1 MAMNNSLKRIWRV
14 WAVRI
19 AASFLL
25 VGPCCLAG
33 TAEVRVTEADAKRAA
48 TKKTPPEYTDAARQ
62 MKASGKVELEVTISP
77 SGAVEDVKI
86 ISGNPFLTRP
96 CAKAVKEWAFTPF
109 KENGQPVKAIAPLSF
124 EFRQ

>member
-1 MAMNNSLKRIWRV
+1 MMNSAKRIWRV
-14 WAVRI
+14 WTARVAVC
-19 AASFLL
+19 FLL
-25 VGPCCLAG
+25 AGSCGLAAA
-33 TAEVRVTEADAKRAA
+33 AELRVTEADAKRAA
-48 TKKTPPEYTDAARQ
+48 TRKTPPEYTDAARQ

-77 SGAVEDVKI
+77 AGAVEEVKI

>member
-1 MAMNNSLKRIWRV
+1 MKNNVRWVLRA

-19 AASFLL
+19 AACFLL
-25 VGPCCLAG
+25 AGSCGLAG
-33 TAEVRVTEADAKRAA
+33 AAELRVTEADAKRAA

-62 MKASGKVELEVTISP
+62 MKASGKVELEVTISAA
-77 SGAVEDVKI
+77 GAVEDVKI

-96 CAKAVKEWAFTPF
+96 CAKAVREWAFTPF
-109 KENGQPVKAIAPLSF
+109 KDNGQAVRAIAPLSF

>member
-1 MAMNNSLKRIWRV
+1 MKNSHERIWRA
-14 WAVRI
+14 WAVQI
-19 AASFLL
+19 AACFLL
-25 VGPCCLAG
+25 VGSCWPASA
-33 TAEVRVTEADAKRAA
+33 AEFRVTEADAKRAA

-62 MKASGKVELEVTISP
+62 MKASGKVELEITISAA
-77 SGAVEDVKI
+77 GAVDDVRI

>member
-1 MAMNNSLKRIWRV
+1 MKNSPKRIWRL
-14 WAVRI
+14 WAARI
-19 AASFLL
+19 AACFLL
-25 VGPCCLAG
+25 AG
-33 TAEVRVTEADAKRAA
+33 SCGAELRVTEADAKRAA

-86 ISGNPFLTRP
+86 VSGNPFLTRP

>member
-1 MAMNNSLKRIWRV
+1 MNKRNSWSFQSWAM
-14 WAVRI
+14 RI
-19 AASFLL
+19 ASCFLL
-25 VGPCCLAG
+25 IGSCAPAV
-33 TAEVRVTEADAKRAA
+33 AELHITEADAKRAA

-62 MKASGKVELEVTISP
+62 MKASGKVELEVIISP
-77 SGAVEDVKI
+77 AGAVEDVKI

-109 KENGQPVKAIAPLSF
+109 KENGQPVKAVAPLSF

>member
-1 MAMNNSLKRIWRV
+1 MKNILKRIWRV
-14 WAVRI
+14 WAVRVT
-19 AASFLL
+19 ASFLL
-25 VGPCCLAG
+25 AGSCCLAG
-33 TAEVRVTEADAKRAA
+33 AAELRVTEADAKRAA
-48 TKKTPPEYTDAARQ
+48 TKRTPPEYTDAARQ
-62 MKASGKVELEVTISP
+62 MKATGKVELEVSISP
-77 SGAVEDVKI
+77 TGTVEDVKI

>member
-1 MAMNNSLKRIWRV
+1 MKNSVRQSWRV
-14 WAVRI
+14 RAVRI
-19 AASFLL
+19 VACILLTSCWPVGAAEL
-25 VGPCCLAG
+25 
-33 TAEVRVTEADAKRAA
+33 RVAEADAKRAA
-48 TKKTPPEYTDAARQ
+48 IKKTPPEYTDAARQ
-62 MKASGKVELEVTISP
+62 MKASGKVELEITISAA
-77 SGAVEDVKI
+77 GAVDDVRI